1 MTPERKPLHRS
12 KTVWVGLATIIVSIA
27 SILADT
33 WMLLG
38 PDEQQVLLDYFGPEA
53 FGVLGI
59 IMIILRVVTT
69 TTVSMRGDQ

>member
-1 MTPERKPLHRS
+1 MTPERKPAYRS
-12 KTVWVGLATIIVSIA
+12 KTIWVGLLTILVSLG

-33 WMLLG
+33 WLMLG

-59 IMIILRVVTT
+59 IMIFLRVVSTSA
-69 TTVSMRGDQ
+69 VSMWGER